1 MFSSIESRW
10 GNSRAVFSKGGS
22 GDGFSL
28 NTQCLYEASWTGYKR
43 VTRRNAY
50 KSCRMYSK
58 LLSPNFLLF
67 PKAFYSFIEHL
78 KIFLRKTAVAWFI
91 SIFFQAYLMRSWDH
105 NSSVTSTQKSGET
118 LMYYCGHK
126 TYQTYYTQKFLVL
139 RKSVKNA
146 HTTRAKRHK

>member
-50 KSCRMYSK
+50 KTCTMYSK

-67 PKAFYSFIEHL
+67 PKAFYSLIEHL
-78 KIFLRKTAVAWFI
+78 QIFLRKTAVALFI
-91 SIFFQAYLMRSWDH
+91 SIFFQAYLTKSWDH
-105 NSSVTSTQKSGET
+105 NFSIIYPKIGRNIIVWFLSQNVSNLLHTEFFIFKKIGQKCT
-118 LMYYCGHK
+118 HY
-126 TYQTYYTQKFLVL
+126 
-139 RKSVKNA
+139 
-146 HTTRAKRHK
+146 